1 MELWA
6 EGSIRANLSQRMA
19 GVAVA
24 PEDRRAAGRIAGV
37 LFVVGGATSPLLA
50 VLPGISGRHLVPL
63 LALSLGAI
71 AWGLASIFAIDWTR
85 APAWLIH
92 VSNCGALVGIALVA
106 RFSGGFESPAWLYL
120 FFVAVFAGYFYP
132 RRVAYAY
139 LAGCV
144 LVQVLPLLYQPRAWH
159 DEYVAESVI
168 AICAYLIIGS
178 SIVEGRSRMWRLR
191 GRAEQL
197 ASEQGALRR
206 VATAVVGGKSPESI
220 YELVACEAAALLG
233 GDAAGILRLAGPDIT
248 TVIGSWADHAGGRYA
263 PGTELAISA
272 GSDVEQVIRTG
283 RALHVEEHPLDSPAG
298 RLGYGSSILA
308 PIRVAGKLW
317 GVLVVSATAVAK
329 FEAADEE
336 RLLEF
341 GDLLATA
348 IINIEDRAKLAEQ
361 ASTDPLTGL
370 ANHRFLQRRL
380 SSEVARAVRHGTPVS
395 VAVLDIDHFKQ
406 INDSAGHETG
416 DETLVRVAHCLSRLA
431 RAEDT
436 LGRTGGD
443 EFAWILPETGRE
455 QAQIAVERARR
466 MVAATIP
473 RPYRVTISA
482 GICDTSVTQ
491 DPGQL
496 IHLAD
501 GALYWSKAHG
511 RNQCSIYDPTVVN
524 ELSARERA
532 ERLERSQALAGLRAL
547 ARAIDA
553 KDPATRKHSERVA
566 ELVGKLARAV
576 GWPPDR
582 ATLLSEAALV
592 HDVGKIGVPDSVLRK
607 PAPLSEPEF
616 EQIRTHAEL
625 AARIVEDVLAPEQ
638 VEWIRTHHERP
649 DGTGYPHGLRGSEI
663 SEGAA
668 LLAAADAWDVMTQS
682 RSYSLP
688 KRPDDALAECVA
700 LIGRQFTKTAVGAL
714 AELHAAGE
722 LTTHGT
728 TVAATG

>member
-1 MELWA
+1 
-6 EGSIRANLSQRMA
+6 
-19 GVAVA
+19 V
-24 PEDRRAAGRIAGV
+24 IAGT
-37 LFVVGGATSPLLA
+37 LFVVGGVTSALFS
-50 VLPGISGRHLVPL
+50 VLPGIPHGHTVPL
-63 LALSLGAI
+63 VALSLAAVVGGA
-71 AWGLASIFAIDWTR
+71 ASIVLVDWAR
-85 APAWLIH
+85 APAWLFH
-92 VSNCGALVGIALVA
+92 AGNCGALAWIALVA
-106 RFSGGFESPAWLYL
+106 GFSGGSESPAWLYL
-120 FFVAVFAGYFYP
+120 FFAAVFAGYFYP

-144 LVQVLPLLYQPRAWH
+144 IVQVLPLLYQPRVWH

-178 SIVEGRSRMWRLR
+178 SIVEGKSRMWRLR
-191 GRAEQL
+191 TRAERL
-197 ASEQGALRR
+197 ASEQEAMRR
-206 VATAVVGGKSPESI
+206 VATAVVGGESPESI

-233 GDAAGILRLAGPDIT
+233 GNAAGILRLETADT
-248 TVIGSWADHAGGRYA
+248 TAVIGSWADHVGGRYVA
-263 PGTELAISA
+263 STEVPIRP

-283 RALHVEEHPLDSPAG
+283 ETVRVNRHPPDSPGG

-308 PIRVAGKLW
+308 PIHVADLLW
-317 GVLVVSATAVAK
+317 GVLVVSAAAAAK

-348 IINIEDRAKLAEQ
+348 IINIEDRARLAEE

-370 ANHRFLQRRL
+370 ANHRSLQRRL
-380 SSEVARAVRHGTPVS
+380 TSEVARAIRHGTPLS
-395 VAVLDIDHFKQ
+395 VAVLDIDHFKE

-416 DETLVRVAHCLSRLA
+416 DETLVRVADCLSRLA

-443 EFAWILPETGRE
+443 EFAWILPETSRE
-455 QAQIAVERARR
+455 QALVAVERARR
-466 MVAATIP
+466 MVAATMP

-482 GICDTSVTQ
+482 GICDTSVAQ
-491 DPGQL
+491 EPGQL

-501 GALYWSKAHG
+501 EALYWSKAHG
-511 RNQCSIYDPTVVN
+511 RNQCWIYDPAVVN
-524 ELSARERA
+524 ELSARDRA

-553 KDPATRKHSERVA
+553 KDPATRQHSERVS

-576 GWPPDR
+576 GWSPDQ
-582 ATLLSEAALV
+582 ATLLSDAALV
-592 HDVGKIGVPDSVLRK
+592 HDVGKIGVPDSVLCK
-607 PAPLSEPEF
+607 PAPLSESER

-625 AARIVEDVLAPEQ
+625 AARIVEDVLEPEQ
-638 VEWIRTHHERP
+638 VDWIRTHHERP
-649 DGTGYPHGLRGSEI
+649 DGTGYPRGLRGSEI

-688 KRPDDALAECVA
+688 KRPDEALAECVE
-700 LIGRQFTKTAVGAL
+700 LIGRQFTKTAVGTL
-714 AELHAAGE
+714 VQLHAAGE
-722 LTTHGT
+722 LTAHETALASAG
-728 TVAATG
+728 